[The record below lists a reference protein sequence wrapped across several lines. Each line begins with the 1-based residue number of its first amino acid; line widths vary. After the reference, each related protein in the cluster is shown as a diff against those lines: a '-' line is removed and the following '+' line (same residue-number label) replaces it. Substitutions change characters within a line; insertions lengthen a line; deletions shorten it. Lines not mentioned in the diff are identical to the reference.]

1 MFFEIF
7 LLFLHI
13 LYYYFIFKEI
23 FMCGITGFINLD
35 KNIQNSYYIIRNMCK
50 TLAKRGPDE
59 EGFYFSKHGVLRS

>member
-1 MFFEIF
+1 
-7 LLFLHI
+7 
-13 LYYYFIFKEI
+13 
-23 FMCGITGFINLD
+23 MCGITGFINLD